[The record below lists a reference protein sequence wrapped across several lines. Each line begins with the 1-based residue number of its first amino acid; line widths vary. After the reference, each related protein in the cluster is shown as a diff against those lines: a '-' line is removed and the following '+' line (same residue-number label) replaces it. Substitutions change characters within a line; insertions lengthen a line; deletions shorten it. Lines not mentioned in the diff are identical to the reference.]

1 MDAVARVDAVADDLA
16 VEGPGPELVLLD
28 VVRRAREED
37 LVADALGA
45 DVGACVVITPSTRRL
60 VVVFEFDGRRA
71 RTGKVRDDAVAV
83 FLDADF
89 PLAAGVELV
98 GVARLPDARR
108 GRPRAYWLGQRQ
120 RGGERGA
127 GQRPQWRGGRE
138 AWCSPRAGRQGRGRR

>member
-60 VVVFEFDGRRA
+60 VVVEFEGRGA
-71 RTGKVRDDAVAV
+71 ATGKVRDDAVAV

-98 GVARLPDARR
+98 GVGRLPDARR
-108 GRPRAYWLGQRQ
+108 GRPRSPSC
-120 RGGERGA
+120 GA
-127 GQRPQWRGGRE
+127 GPR
-138 AWCSPRAGRQGRGRR
+138 CSMR